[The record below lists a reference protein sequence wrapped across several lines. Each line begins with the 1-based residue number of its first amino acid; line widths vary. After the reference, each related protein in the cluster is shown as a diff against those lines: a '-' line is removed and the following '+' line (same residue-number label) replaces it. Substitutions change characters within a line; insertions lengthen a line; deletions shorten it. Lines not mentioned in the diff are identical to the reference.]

1 MKKIIIIL
9 FTITISLFSQELKI
23 KSQKFTSDEKA
34 GVSVFTGNVNI
45 IKGND
50 ELNASKITIYTDD
63 KHQLIKFRAIGN
75 TSFKIQTLDGA
86 QYTGEAQKVIFLSA
100 EKEYHF
106 YTNVRLQQIDDEKI
120 VIGDEVILKTIEG
133 KAYAKGA
140 EKEPVIMIFNIP
152 DEKEKND

>member
-9 FTITISLFSQELKI
+9 LTITISLFSQELKI

-86 QYTGEAQKVIFLSA
+86 RYTGEAQKVIYLST

-106 YTNVRLQQIDDEKI
+106 YTDVRLQQIDDEKI